1 MLFRLQQLETD
12 QANLQEVQL
21 QTQDDFPKFKESD
34 AIFTHTFMASRPTS
48 IPSDNTEHKVS
59 LALLKMAPEFQH
71 ISQPEI
77 NSNSY
82 LRAKVIHPSEFP
94 LLAGYCSVFLDGN
107 FLSKTNLPNVSPQ
120 EQFFLSLGVDSQVK
134 IIYFK
139 GHKHRKRQRGEYIPI
154 FSPLGTILSHFTL

>member
-1 MLFRLQQLETD
+1 M
-12 QANLQEVQL
+12 QEMQI
-21 QTQDDFPKFKESD
+21 QMQNHDNFSKAKESD

-59 LALLKMAPEFQH
+59 LAILKMTPEFQH

-77 NSNSY
+77 NSNAY
-82 LRAKVIHPSEFP
+82 LQAKVIHPSEFP

-134 IIYFK
+134 VIYFK
-139 GHKHRKRQRGEYIPI
+139 GHKHRKRQKGEYLLLISLYI
-154 FSPLGTILSHFTL
+154 ISYC